1 MSVSKDMILKLY
13 KALLRES
20 SKFPA
25 YNYRM
30 YFLRRT
36 REKFQSNKNVDN
48 NEQISLLY
56 NEGLKELE
64 VLKRQVLISQLFKP
78 DKLVIETQMQNSK
91 DTG

>member
-13 KALLRES
+13 KNLLRES

-36 REKFQSNKNVDN
+36 REKFHSFQHITNQEK
-48 NEQISLLY
+48 ISQLY

-64 VLKRQVLISQLFKP
+64 ALKRQVIICQLFKP
-78 DKLVIETQMQNSK
+78 DKLIIETQDVK
-91 DTG
+91 DVG